1 MAREIKGFKLD
12 APRGQ
17 VLREVQQAKSQRIK
31 SQKQARQARA
41 SGERQESFIF
51 GTLLNTTTYMIIFL
65 LLLFGS
71 SINVYQSNPQK
82 YSWLDL
88 NDKGEIVGFRE
99 ETYDVT
105 VSYNLDTPQDDLNGY
120 SLREVFEDENLIIN
134 NDFSDGL
141 NNWILTSNPTVTIY
155 DDYVEIYNSSGS
167 GYARIEQRPNV
178 SVGDQTYVTINAKFT
193 GAGRIQY
200 YNGNNVILGGGTEF
214 QQLSALSVSATQ
226 TDTYFQIGIL
236 ASVDTLTTIKGSIYA
251 INITDLGI
259 NQTKDEMDYWYSEY
273 QRLQE
278 NRIEDMKYLGGLA
291 VSSWVNVVGILTT
304 LGDVSEAI
312 YDITP
317 IGLFFGWLADI
328 DLV

>member
-178 SVGDQTYVTINAKFT
+178 SVGDKTYVTINAKFT

-200 YNGNNVILGGGTEF
+200 YNGNNVILGGGSEF
-214 QQLSALSVSATQ
+214 QQLSALSVASTQ
-226 TDTYFQIGIL
+226 PDTYFQIGIL
-236 ASVDTLTTIKGSIYA
+236 ASVDTLTTIKGSIFA
-251 INITDLGI
+251 INVTDLGI
-259 NQTKDEMDYWYSEY
+259 NQTKDEMDFWYSEY
-273 QRLQE
+273 QRLQD
-278 NRIEDMKYLGGLA
+278 NRIENVKLLGSEV
-291 VSSWVNVVGILTT
+291 VSSWYTT
-304 LGDVSEAI
+304 TQTLRTIGEAI
-312 YDITP
+312 ETIYENTP
-317 IGLFFGWLADI
+317 IAWIIDLFADI
-328 DLV
+328 GI